1 MHFLTD
7 VLHVFVSIVFLIS
20 VIILFVHSKR
30 ANDTAGKALTMS
42 QKMIK
47 LHLLDNVEIHKLTVE
62 RVALLRLFA
71 EAKGLNSLADAEIEM
86 DKLIR
91 ATERGNQYYSETIDM
106 INDLREEVKD
116 NITGYEDK

>member
-1 MHFLTD
+1 MHLLTD

-20 VIILFVHSKR
+20 VIILFIHSRR
-30 ANDTAGKALTMS
+30 ANDTADKALSMS

-106 INDLREEVKD
+106 INELREEVKD
-116 NITGYEDK
+116 ENGGYEDK

>member
-1 MHFLTD
+1 MHLLTD

-20 VIILFVHSKR
+20 VIILFIHSRR
-30 ANDTAGKALTMS
+30 ANDTADKALSMS

-71 EAKGLNSLADAEIEM
+71 EAKKLNSLADAEIEM

-106 INDLREEVKD
+106 INELREEVKD
-116 NITGYEDK
+116 ENGGYEDK

>member
-20 VIILFVHSKR
+20 VIILFVHSRR
-30 ANDTAGKALTMS
+30 ANDTADKALNMS

-71 EAKGLNSLADAEIEM
+71 EARGLNSLADAEIEM

-106 INDLREEVKD
+106 ISELREEVKD
-116 NITGYEDK
+116 NNTGYEDK

>member
-20 VIILFVHSKR
+20 VIILFIHSRR
-30 ANDTAGKALTMS
+30 ANDTADKALSMS

-116 NITGYEDK
+116 NNTGYEDK

>member
-20 VIILFVHSKR
+20 VIILFVHSRR
-30 ANDTAGKALTMS
+30 ANDTADKALNMS

-116 NITGYEDK
+116 NNTGYEDK

>member
-1 MHFLTD
+1 MRFLTD

-20 VIILFVHSKR
+20 VIILFVNSRR
-30 ANDTAGKALTMS
+30 ANDTADKALTMS

-106 INDLREEVKD
+106 ISELREEVKD

>member
-30 ANDTAGKALTMS
+30 ANDTADKALSMS

>member
-20 VIILFVHSKR
+20 VIILFVNSRR
-30 ANDTAGKALTMS
+30 ANDTADKALTMS

-106 INDLREEVKD
+106 ISELREEVKD